1 MGVLGRA
8 LSRMLFA
15 LVQPLGLPI
24 SGAVLLVSWILVGV
38 LGFCFLVLVC
48 PLSP

>member
-1 MGVLGRA
+1 MGIVGSA
-8 LSRMLFA
+8 LSRMLLA
-15 LVQPLGLPI
+15 MVQPLSLPM
-24 SGAVLLVSWILVGV
+24 SGAVLLVSWILAGV